1 MISSC
6 FIAFDQISVSL
17 IESCQ
22 VFHFPKRIKLSS
34 TANSFSI
41 RGLTGWNWELEGRNH
56 KVDFVEPEK
65 MITGCIAQTKYGLF
79 IHVKKI
85 MIPLSE
91 RKFYEI
97 P

>member
-1 MISSC
+1 MIPLC
-6 FIAFDQISVSL
+6 IIAFDQISVSL
-17 IESCQ
+17 IKSGQ
-22 VFHFPKRIKLSS
+22 VSHFPKRKKLSS
-34 TANSFSI
+34 TTTSI
-41 RGLTGWNWELEGRNH
+41 QGLAGWNWELEGWNH